1 MTKNRS
7 KQRIQIFLEKKERA
21 KLEEVLEE
29 TFFLGYPVFFR
40 SNFMGR
46 LVSLFEKDMLQLKGM
61 MLMHVNERFIKD
73 HFRNVGG
80 EPEGKQP
87 CNSWVAYLTSSPVIA
102 MILEGKGAVN
112 KVHDLTSNREKGQK
126 NGIFWNFG
134 GPTAYSSNT
143 SSLAAEDIKRWFHE
157 DKEKWLSESSSTD
170 KLIFLR
176 SNGVDGEPVGPWQM
190 AYDLL
195 KKNIF
200 YADRST
206 VVVIKPRA
214 FRERC
219 VGRIL
224 SAVEDNSYGLRGLK
238 LVKKADCPRSGGVWS
253 DSDKSDDCAV
263 AVAVDFLFPLFGETP
278 DIMSIDFESGKYQI
292 GSDYL
297 YRSTDFWRDIQVFFP
312 YGVTLW
318 TDSTCQCLYGEM
330 FEPSLIGLWEQ
341 TK

>member
-1 MTKNRS
+1 
-7 KQRIQIFLEKKERA
+7 
-21 KLEEVLEE
+21 
-29 TFFLGYPVFFR
+29 
-40 SNFMGR
+40 
-46 LVSLFEKDMLQLKGM
+46 M

-102 MILEGKGAVN
+102 MILEGKGAVS

-126 NGIFWNFG
+126 NRIFWNFG
-134 GPTAYSSNT
+134 G
-143 SSLAAEDIKRWFHE
+143 
-157 DKEKWLSESSSTD
+157 TD

-200 YADRST
+200 YADKPDFRSYFFTEDRST

-224 SAVEDNSYGLRGLK
+224 SAVEDNSFGLR
-238 LVKKADCPRSGGVWS
+238 
-253 DSDKSDDCAV
+253 DDCAV

-278 DIMSIDFESGKYQI
+278 DII
-292 GSDYL
+292 DYL